1 MYEYINDI
9 VKEVRTP
16 TPPLPNFDD
25 PEICAKIFE

>member
-16 TPPLPNFDD
+16 TPPLPDFND
-25 PEICAKIFE
+25 PKICA